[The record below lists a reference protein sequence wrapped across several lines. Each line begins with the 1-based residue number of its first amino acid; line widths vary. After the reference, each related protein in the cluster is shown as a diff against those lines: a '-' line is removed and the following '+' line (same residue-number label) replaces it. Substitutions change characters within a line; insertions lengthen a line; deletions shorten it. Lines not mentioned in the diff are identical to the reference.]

1 MAKDDVKFT
10 KQELKEDEFVSIA
23 TMVLEWIAKHRKQV
37 FTGIAVVIVLVSIVE
52 LSRWWMERRN
62 AAASTALFE
71 AMKAGASEDEK
82 GDAKA
87 DAKMTPEK
95 RAEAIK
101 AYEKVVGEYASAEV
115 GRMAMLQLASLKLD
129 AGDAEGSLKSV
140 DGFLKDAADDN
151 KFKPLALS
159 LKGYALLKK
168 NDTKGAADIFR
179 RLADAKTPVGKD
191 YALFDL
197 GGALEKSGDKKGAAD
212 AFRRIGAEVPRSPL
226 KEKATAKAD
235 ELDPQAKAAP
245 EPEKKQP

>member
-1 MAKDDVKFT
+1 MEVLTLAKDDVKYS
-10 KQELKEDEFVSIA
+10 KQELKEDEFVSMA
-23 TMVLEWIAKHRKQV
+23 TVVLEWISKHRKQI
-37 FTGIAVVIVLVSIVE
+37 FTGIAVIIVLVSIFE
-52 LSRWWMERRN
+52 LYRWYVDRRN

-71 AMKAGASEDEK
+71 AMKAGASDDEK
-82 GDAKA
+82 SDV
-87 DAKMTPEK
+87 KMTPEK

-101 AYEKVVGEYASAEV
+101 AYEKVVTEYGSIEV
-115 GRMAMLQLASLKLD
+115 GRMAVLQLASLKLD
-129 AGDAEGSLKSV
+129 AGDAEGSLKAAEQ
-140 DGFLKDAADDN
+140 FLKDTTDDN

-168 NDTKGAADIFR
+168 NDAKGAADIFR

-197 GGALEKSGDKKGAAD
+197 GGALEKAGDRKGAAE
-212 AFRRIGAEVPRSPL
+212 ALRRIGTELPRSPL

-245 EPEKKQP
+245 EPVKK